1 MVKLKQIAVHQYL
14 PDRVM
19 STAGV
24 DRNPRVLVIETDEIL
39 ADQVSIDLKESG
51 YEPVVAH
58 DAMSGLHQA
67 RDHKPALIVVDRMLA
82 GESGLGLCTHLRS
95 AGVRVPMVLL
105 MARDTVDD
113 RVACLD
119 SGADDYFLKPYRA
132 DDFLKLVRLYLQP
145 DTGGTEQLRFGDL
158 ILDLATRRALC
169 HGRAIDLTM
178 KEFELLK
185 YLMEHPREVL
195 TREQILENVWGYDFM
210 GESNVI
216 EVYIR
221 YLRLKIEDEGQ
232 KRLIQ
237 TVRGVGY
244 VLREA

>member
-1 MVKLKQIAVHQYL
+1 MSIPPESSPCVLLVE
-14 PDRVM
+14 PDE
-19 STAGV
+19 A
-24 DRNPRVLVIETDEIL
+24 L
-39 ADQVSIDLKESG
+39 ASHVSLDLRESG
-51 YEPVVAH
+51 YDTFVAS
-58 DAMSGLHQA
+58 DTLTGLH
-67 RDHKPALIVVDRMLA
+67 RVTELHPALIVVDRMLA
-82 GESGLGLCTHLRS
+82 GESGLTFCNRLRS
-95 AGVRVPMVLL
+95 LGNYTPVLML

-113 RVACLD
+113 RIACLEA
-119 SGADDYFLKPYRA
+119 GADDYFLKPYRS
-132 DDFLKLVRLYLQP
+132 DDFLQLVKLYLQP
-145 DTGGTEQLRFGDL
+145 HSPSGEKLRFGDL
-158 ILDLATRRALC
+158 MLDLATRRATR
-169 HGRAIDLTM
+169 GDRVIDLTM

-195 TREQILENVWGYDFM
+195 TREQILENVWGYDFV

-221 YLRLKIEDEGQ
+221 YLRLKIEDEGE

>member
-1 MVKLKQIAVHQYL
+1 
-14 PDRVM
+14 M
-19 STAGV
+19 STAV
-24 DRNPRVLVIETDEIL
+24 LDRNPCVLVIENDESL
-39 ADQVSIDLKESG
+39 AAQVSLDLKESG

-58 DAMSGLHQA
+58 DATSGMHQA
-67 RDHKPALIVVDRMLA
+67 LNHQPALIVVDRMLP
-82 GESGLGLCTHLRS
+82 GESGLGLCTHIRS
-95 AGVRVPMVLL
+95 AGARMPVVVL

-119 SGADDYFLKPYRA
+119 AGADDYFLKPYRSE
-132 DDFLKLVRLYLQP
+132 DFLKLVRLYLQP
-145 DTGGTEQLRFGDL
+145 DPGGTEQLRLGDL
-158 ILDLATRRALC
+158 VLDLATRRALR
-169 HGRAIDLTM
+169 HGRTIDLTM

-221 YLRLKIEDEGQ
+221 YLRLKIEDESQ
-232 KRLIQ
+232 KRMIQ